1 MFIQLKM
8 FLALYCITPC
18 TAGVAGK
25 SGGGAN
31 RSTSSKG
38 QSRPYSLLG
47 LGNEYDV
54 GVRKNKTAVAKPVGS
69 GRGISAWGLIFVILL
84 IISIGVV
91 AYYTFYCFPFVC
103 SKERKYNIMN
113 SNTVTPTTS
122 REFEYESSSSKS
134 SHVEI

>member
-1 MFIQLKM
+1 MFSAIY
-8 FLALYCITPC
+8 FTTPC
-18 TAGVAGK
+18 AAGVAGK
-25 SGGGAN
+25 SAAGGN
-31 RSTSSKG
+31 RSSSIKS
-38 QSRPYSLLG
+38 QSRQYSLLG

-54 GVRKNKTAVAKPVGS
+54 GVRKNKTNVTKSLGS

-84 IISIGVV
+84 IIMIGVV
-91 AYYTFYCFPFVC
+91 AYYTFFCFPFMC
-103 SKERKYNIMN
+103 SKERKYNIMS